1 MYINDLQF
9 TLPDGTVLYGLL
21 MEYIDGQALDYEM
34 FRNLSLSQQIKLVNE
49 ILSSG
54 VTET

>member
-1 MYINDLQF
+1 
-9 TLPDGTVLYGLL
+9 

-34 FRNLSLSQQIKLVNE
+34 FRQLSLFRQIKLVNE

>member
-1 MYINDLQF
+1 
-9 TLPDGTVLYGLL
+9 

-34 FRNLSLSQQIKLVNE
+34 FRQLSPSWQIKLVNE

>member
-1 MYINDLQF
+1 
-9 TLPDGTVLYGLL
+9 

-34 FRNLSLSQQIKLVNE
+34 FRQLSPSRQIKLVNE